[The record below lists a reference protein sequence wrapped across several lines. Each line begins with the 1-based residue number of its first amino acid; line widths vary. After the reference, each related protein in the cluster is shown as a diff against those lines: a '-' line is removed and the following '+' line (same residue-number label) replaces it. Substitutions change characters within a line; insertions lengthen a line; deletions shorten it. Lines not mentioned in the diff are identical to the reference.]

1 MAEIVSHIT
10 EARNSGTI
18 NVYAVRYNQQKKADN
33 VAVALPGNMNFDLR
47 HNFCENLIQY
57 KNAKETIF
65 NPTSDGLE
73 DGTYEFISLDVEV
86 IKKKWDEID
95 SLLTTA
101 IDYHDTKSRR
111 LVPFSNLFVC
121 ALDYNRHRYYLCA
134 RQREK
139 SDKLLKGKYIFMEH
153 QDVLVLKEPDD
164 VFLMEC
170 YVGFM
175 IDIYENKILIF
186 DKKAFQAIF
195 NYDDYQKETVKKD
208 IEIIDQWNF
217 LKSTNIIKDKCSQ
230 KNVYRNLAKV
240 FADEEYMEQIK
251 RTPPAKLKENL
262 LTNGSGNFT
271 ETDFDGDQLIVTS
284 QNLDSVMKMLAKRFK
299 FNFFTNVA
307 EEL

>member
-1 MAEIVSHIT
+1 
-10 EARNSGTI
+10 
-18 NVYAVRYNQQKKADN
+18 
-33 VAVALPGNMNFDLR
+33 
-47 HNFCENLIQY
+47 
-57 KNAKETIF
+57 
-65 NPTSDGLE
+65 
-73 DGTYEFISLDVEV
+73 
-86 IKKKWDEID
+86 
-95 SLLTTA
+95 
-101 IDYHDTKSRR
+101 
-111 LVPFSNLFVC
+111 
-121 ALDYNRHRYYLCA
+121 
-134 RQREK
+134 
-139 SDKLLKGKYIFMEH
+139 
-153 QDVLVLKEPDD
+153 
-164 VFLMEC
+164 
-170 YVGFM
+170 M
-175 IDIYENKILIF
+175 IDIQENKILIF